1 MLSLKKGKIC
11 LCDEKG
17 NQKDSVEFSFNPSSY
32 TIKSTPAYKTVKQ
45 MGQDGEE
52 QIFIS
57 GAARELSA
65 TLFFDSA
72 SDAAASLSPGIQK
85 AVNENK
91 LSPVTDKTKKLMS
104 TVRIDGEQH
113 TPPMVIFSWGN
124 LNFKG
129 RITSLTEEY
138 TMFSME
144 GKPIRAKVQINIK
157 EDLDEA
163 LTKKTSPFESPD
175 RTKSRVIV
183 EGMSLWSLA
192 YEEYDDCEK
201 WRVIAKANHIM
212 NPLELVPGQVIKVP
226 ALP

>member
-1 MLSLKKGKIC
+1 MLSLKKGKIY

-57 GAARELSA
+57 GAARELST

-72 SDAAASLSPGIQK
+72 SDAVSSSSAGIQK

-91 LSPVTDKTKKLMS
+91 LSPVTDKTKKLMA
-104 TVRIDGEQH
+104 TVQIDGEQH

-138 TMFSME
+138 TMFSVE

-163 LTKKTSPFESPD
+163 LTRKTSPFESPD
-175 RTKSRVIV
+175 RTKRRVIV

-212 NPLELVPGQVIKVP
+212 NPLELVPGQVIKIP